1 MSEIKN
7 LFKNSS
13 WMMIS
18 QLITSI
24 CGFVWTILI
33 ARYLGASDFG
43 ILSFAISF
51 ASIMNILLDL
61 GVGTYATRD
70 ISRDHNLVNEYL
82 GKLIPLKIILSI
94 FIMIVSLFILI
105 LMGKTYLSIIVTCIL
120 MIEAIFISM
129 SNILQGVFQAFGK
142 IKYQAI
148 GMVIN
153 SLLLLFFVFLTIY
166 FKLGLIFIA
175 GFYAFTY
182 LVMCLYLYR
191 NVLKHITFPKFSIDF
206 NFCKK
211 AIKLSIPFALTGFF
225 YTIYFSIDTVM
236 LSYLSGNYATGI
248 YNASYK
254 IITVLTT
261 FFPVYQTV
269 VFPLMSKLFEG
280 SKDLLKLSYIK
291 SVKYLLLIIMP
302 ITFGIVL
309 YATPLVTLIY
319 GNGYLNSSSVMQV
332 LVWTVSFLFVNG
344 AASTLLNASNKEVSV
359 TKIYCSAAITNVVL
373 NLILIPVYSYHGA
386 AIATVLSEILIC
398 FLMIY
403 VVKDT
408 PYCPDKSIFKDIIK
422 IILASVIMFSV
433 LYFSHL
439 NMWFGI
445 IVGIIIYS
453 VCILGFKTLDNND
466 KSLIHEIIK

>member
-1 MSEIKN
+1 MSEVKN

-13 WMMIS
+13 WMIIS
-18 QLITSI
+18 QTITSI

-51 ASIMNILLDL
+51 SSILNILLDL
-61 GVGTYATRD
+61 GIGTYTTRD
-70 ISRDHNLVNEYL
+70 ISRENDLVSEYL
-82 GKLIPLKIILSI
+82 GKLIPLKIVLSI
-94 FIMIVSLFILI
+94 FLIFISLIILI
-105 LMGKTYLSIIVTCIL
+105 LMGKTYLTFIVSLIFI
-120 MIEAIFISM
+120 IEAIFISL
-129 SNILQGVFQAFGK
+129 SGLLQGTLQAFGK

-148 GMVIN
+148 GNIIN
-153 SLLLLFFVFLTIY
+153 SLLLLIFIFITIY

-175 GFYAFTY
+175 CSYTFTY
-182 LVMCLYLYR
+182 LIMFIYLYK
-191 NVLKHITFPKFSIDF
+191 NILNHITFPKFSIDYD
-206 NFCKK
+206 FCRK

-254 IITVLTT
+254 IITILTT

-280 SKDLLKLSYIK
+280 SKDILKLSYIK

-309 YATPLVTLIY
+309 YATPLVTVIY
-319 GNGYLNSSSVMQV
+319 GNEYLMSGPVMQV
-332 LVWTVSFLFVNG
+332 LVWTVSFLFING

-359 TKIYCSAAITNVVL
+359 TKIYCIAAITNIIL
-373 NLILIPVYSYHGA
+373 NFILIPLYSYHGA
-386 AIATVLSEILIC
+386 AISTVLSEILIC
-398 FLMIY
+398 FLTIH

-408 PYCPDKSIFKDIIK
+408 PYCPDKSIFKDIFK
-422 IILASVIMFSV
+422 IILASVIMFAI
-433 LYFSHL
+433 LYFTGL

-445 IVGIIIYS
+445 IVGIIVYS
-453 VCILGFKTLDNND
+453 ICILVFKTLDNED